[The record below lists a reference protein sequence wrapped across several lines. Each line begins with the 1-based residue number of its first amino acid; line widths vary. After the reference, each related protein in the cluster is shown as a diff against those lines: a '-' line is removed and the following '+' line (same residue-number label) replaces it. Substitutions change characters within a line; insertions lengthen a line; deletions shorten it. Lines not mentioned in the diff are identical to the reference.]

1 MSSYVA
7 AGGLVLMSTMQM
19 SMPLRNEK
27 NDYECLLK
35 KKRWLNVWMQRK
47 FVSCQFKL
55 DEEQSW
61 NKKCE
66 WWNKIAT

>member
-1 MSSYVA
+1 MSSYVV

-19 SMPLRNEK
+19 LMPLRNEK

-35 KKRWLNVWMQRK
+35 KKRWLKVWMQRK
-47 FVSCQFKL
+47 FVSGQFKL
-55 DEEQSW
+55 DEQHSS

-66 WWNKIAT
+66 